1 MTERLRFKAGTAA
14 WLWWSAVGIV
24 LTFGVLGLLSRWLPT
39 MSSVA
44 AGSVFVVV
52 AERRVLQVFPR
63 RAPQWL
69 VTVAYS
75 ATFVGLGLVL
85 PALWPDTW
93 QRDSALVGLVIGI
106 VVLSFGVVTAVFAER
121 YVPRRLI
128 DAEIERYRRSVEDA

>member
-1 MTERLRFKAGTAA
+1 MTERLRAKAGTAA

-24 LTFGVLGLLSRWLPT
+24 VTFGVLTLLGRWVPAVPPIA
-39 MSSVA
+39 VA
-44 AGSVFVVV
+44 WVFSAI
-52 AERRVLQVFPR
+52 AERRVRQVFPR

-106 VVLSFGVVTAVFAER
+106 VVLSFGVVTAVFADR
-121 YVPRRLI
+121 YVPRRVI